1 MDNQAKPVIGKYV
14 IENLTVGMYDDARC
28 VYREYIQNS
37 ADAIDKAVAENLVEE
52 QAAYI
57 HIRINENRRTIS
69 FEDNGTG
76 ISQNDFIEKLQ
87 NIAQSDKEIGR
98 EKGFRGIGRLGGLA
112 YCEKLTF
119 ETSFKGEAVKSI
131 MIWDAK
137 KLKEI
142 VTDRHEKESAAA
154 VIADVTEFQT
164 EPEDAEKH
172 YFKITMSDVTSEE
185 LLDESD
191 IKDYLKMI
199 APLPFDGHF
208 SFRTRIYE
216 ELEKENLSVDEYN
229 IFVNNEQ
236 LYKAYTSYIYSES
249 KSKRSKIGEIKDMI
263 FFKAHDRQGDLLYWG
278 WHSISNTQN
287 RQLEKTNKA
296 RGLRLRRNNI
306 QIGDENRLEELFGKN
321 PSDTRFQFYVVGE
334 VYALHQDLIPNGRR
348 DDFEDGETYRVFKD
362 KLKPICA
369 EIKRLANQTS
379 DLASAQRRIKS
390 YEDELEE
397 FKQKQKKGFV
407 SQEEQLKSI
416 QELQNKQKRAE
427 DGKKK
432 IERVSQ
438 KLAEQTE
445 ETPLAKIFDDVVKPD
460 ARKIKEVQTISLDTK
475 PVFRT
480 DKLTKLSNAERK
492 LLSKVFVIIKNV
504 LSSELSENLIQKIE
518 EEFE

>member
-1 MDNQAKPVIGKYV
+1 MDNQSKPIIGKYV

-37 ADAIDKAVAENLVEE
+37 ADAIDRAVAENLIEKRN
-52 QAAYI
+52 AYI
-57 HIRINENRRTIS
+57 HVRINENRRILS

-76 ISQNDFIEKLQ
+76 ISQNDFVDKLQ
-87 NIAQSDKEIGR
+87 NVAQSDKEIGK

-112 YCEKLTF
+112 YCEKLIF

-142 VTDRHEKESAAA
+142 VSDRREKESAAE
-154 VIADVTEFQT
+154 VIANVTEFQT
-164 EPEDAEKH
+164 EPEDADKH
-172 YFKITMSDVTSEE
+172 YFNVTMLNVTSEE

-199 APLPFDGHF
+199 APLPFDSHF
-208 SFRTRIYE
+208 IFRTRIYD
-216 ELEKENLSVDEYN
+216 ELQEENLSVDEYN
-229 IFVNNEQ
+229 VYLNNEQ
-236 LYKAYTSYIYSES
+236 LYKGYTTYLYSETGG
-249 KSKRSKIGEIKDMI
+249 KRNKIGEIKDVL
-263 FFKAHDRQGDLLYWG
+263 FFKANDRQGDLLYWG
-278 WHSISNTQN
+278 WHSISNIQN
-287 RQLEKTNKA
+287 RQLEKANKA

-321 PSDTRFQFYVVGE
+321 PSDKRFQFYVVGE

-348 DDFEDGETYRVFKD
+348 DDFEDGETYRLFKD

-369 EIKRLANQTS
+369 DIKRLANQTS
-379 DLASAQRRIKS
+379 DLASAQRHINK
-390 YEDELEE
+390 YEEELKE
-397 FKQKQKKGFV
+397 FKQKQEKGFI

-416 QELQNKQKRAE
+416 QELQNRRKSAEEGKR
-427 DGKKK
+427 K
-432 IERVSQ
+432 IERMSQ
-438 KLAEQTE
+438 TIAGQTE
-445 ETPLAKIFDDVVKPD
+445 ETPLAKIFDEVIKTD
-460 ARKIKEVQTISLDTK
+460 APKIKELNNYSLDK

-480 DKLTKLSNAERK
+480 DKLSRLTKAERK

-504 LSSELSENLIQKIE
+504 LPSELSENLIQKIE
-518 EEFE
+518 EEFK

>member
-1 MDNQAKPVIGKYV
+1 MNNQAKPVIGKYV

-37 ADAIDKAVAENLVEE
+37 ADAIDKAVAENLVEKSDT
-52 QAAYI
+52 YI
-57 HIRINENRRTIS
+57 HININENRRTIS

-76 ISQNDFIEKLQ
+76 ISQKDFVDKLQ
-87 NIAQSDKEIGR
+87 NIAQSDKEIGK

-119 ETSFKGEAVKSI
+119 ETSFKGEATKSI

-137 KLKEI
+137 KLKQI
-142 VTDRHEKESAAA
+142 VTDRQEKESAAE
-154 VIADVTEFQT
+154 VISSVTEFQT

-208 SFRTRIYE
+208 SFRTQIYD
-216 ELEKENLSVDEYN
+216 ELKKENLSVDEYN

-236 LYKAYTSYIYSES
+236 LYKGYTTYFYSES
-249 KSKRSKIGEIKDMI
+249 KGKRSKAGEIRDII
-263 FFKAHDRQGDLLYWG
+263 FFKANDRQGDLLYWG
-278 WHSISNTQN
+278 WHSISNIQN
-287 RQLEKTNKA
+287 RQLEKVNKA

-321 PSDTRFQFYVVGE
+321 ATDSRFQFYVVGE

-348 DDFEDGETYRVFKD
+348 DDFEDGETYRLLKD
-362 KLKPICA
+362 NLKPICA
-369 EIKRLANQTS
+369 DIKRLANQTS
-379 DLASAQRRIKS
+379 NLASAQRRINK
-390 YEDELEE
+390 YEEELKD
-397 FKQKQKKGFV
+397 FKQKQEKGFV

-416 QELQNKQKRAE
+416 QDLQNKKKSAE

-432 IERVSQ
+432 IERMSQ
-438 KLAEQTE
+438 TLAEQTE
-445 ETPLAKIFDDVVKPD
+445 ETPLAKIFSDVVKTDSPKVKD
-460 ARKIKEVQTISLDTK
+460 IQKISLDTE
-475 PVFRT
+475 PVYRT
-480 DKLTKLSNAERK
+480 DKLTKLSNTERK
-492 LLSKVFVIIKNV
+492 LLSKVFVLIKNV